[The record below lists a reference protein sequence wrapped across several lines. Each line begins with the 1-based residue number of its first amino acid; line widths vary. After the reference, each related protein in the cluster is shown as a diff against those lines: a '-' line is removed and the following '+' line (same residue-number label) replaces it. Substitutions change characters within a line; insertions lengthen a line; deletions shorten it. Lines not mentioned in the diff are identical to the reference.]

1 MNVTAQMAGHPVPPG
16 WLPEPLPVGELVV
29 RSAARHGD
37 RDALD
42 FMGRTWTYRALLS
55 EAMAAA
61 QGFLALGVR
70 PGTRVGL
77 FLPNTPHYPI
87 AYYGALLAGATVV
100 NFSPLYSPEEVAFQA
115 RDSGTELMV
124 CLDLAKLW
132 APMQRLLDDGLL
144 TRLIV
149 GNLPEVLP
157 AAKALGF
164 RLLKRKERQPLPHD
178 PRVSHWQAL
187 LRSGGKKTLPV
198 IEPSAIALLQYT
210 GGTTGVPKGAALT
223 HANLSANAEQLAAI
237 DPGHGTREGRVLGA
251 LPLFHIFANSC
262 VLNRSII
269 SGGTITL
276 LARFDAGEALAAIR
290 RNRLTDLAGVPAMY
304 QAMIDHPDVAKTSF
318 ASVQQCFSG
327 GAAMTS
333 ALKARFEAT
342 TGARVLEGY
351 GLTETSGVVSVN
363 PYVGETRA
371 GTAGLPLPGTEIRIA
386 DPEAPERVLSPEETG
401 EILIRG
407 PQVMTGYWR
416 SSEGKPEPLADGWL
430 HTGDLGFV
438 EPGGYLRLVDRSKDM
453 INVGGFKVFPS
464 QVEAAL
470 LKDPAVKEALVI
482 AVPDERVG
490 ERPKAFVVL
499 QEGAERSPQQ
509 LLATLSERVGKHE
522 RPTALEILD
531 DLPRTMIG
539 KPDRKALSKIEAE
552 RREAATR
559 QAAEGQSSGRDNRL
573 IATA

>member
-1 MNVTAQMAGHPVPPG
+1 MGVEADSAGHPVPAG
-16 WLPEPLPVGELVV
+16 WAPDPLPVGELLV
-29 RSAARHGD
+29 RSAGTHSD
-37 RDALD
+37 SVALD
-42 FMGRTWTYRALLS
+42 FMGRTWTYAALLR
-55 EAMAAA
+55 EAGAAA
-61 QGFLALGVR
+61 QGFLELGVK

-115 RDSGTELMV
+115 RDSGTEIMV
-124 CLDLAKLW
+124 CLDLARLW
-132 APMQRLLDDGLL
+132 APMQRLLDDRLL
-144 TRLIV
+144 KRLVV

-157 AAKALGF
+157 TAKALGF
-164 RLLKRKERQPLPHD
+164 RLLKRKERQPLPGDH
-178 PRVSHWQAL
+178 RIVTWQSL
-187 LRSGGKKTLPV
+187 LRPQGTQLLPSV
-198 IEPSAIALLQYT
+198 DPFAIALLQYT

-223 HANLSANAEQLAAI
+223 HANLTANAEQLAAI
-237 DPGHGTREGRVLGA
+237 DPGHGKREGRVLGA

-262 VLNRSII
+262 VLNRSIL

-290 RNRLTDLAGVPAMY
+290 RNLLTDLAGVPAMY

-333 ALKARFEAT
+333 ALKDRFEGV

-386 DPEAPERVLSPEETG
+386 DPEAPERVLGPHEAG

-416 SSEGKPEPLADGWL
+416 SSEGKPELLADGWL

-470 LKDPAVKEALVI
+470 LKDDAVKEALVI
-482 AVPDERVG
+482 AVPDDRVG

-499 QEGAERSPQQ
+499 HEGAGAEPE
-509 LLATLSERVGKHE
+509 TLMKALCQRVGKHE
-522 RPTALEILD
+522 RPVAVDILD

-539 KPDRKALSKIEAE
+539 KPDRKALTRMEEE
-552 RREAATR
+552 RRAAT
-559 QAAEGQSSGRDNRL
+559 S
-573 IATA
+573 

>member
-1 MNVTAQMAGHPVPPG
+1 MDGEAGMTGHPVPKG
-16 WLPEPLPVGELVV
+16 WAPEPMPVGEILA
-29 RSAARHGD
+29 RSASLYGD
-37 RDALD
+37 RPALD
-42 FMGRTWTYRALLS
+42 FMGRIWSYRQLHREALS
-55 EAMAAA
+55 AA
-61 QGFLALGVR
+61 QGFLALGVK

-100 NFSPLYSPEEVAFQA
+100 NFSPLYSPDEVAFQA
-115 RDSGTELMV
+115 RDSGTEIMV

-132 APMQRLLDDGLL
+132 SPIQRLLDDGLVRHL
-144 TRLIV
+144 VV

-164 RLLKRKERQPLPHD
+164 RLLKRKERQVLPSDSRIDTWQRLLSRREEQPLPVVD
-178 PRVSHWQAL
+178 A
-187 LRSGGKKTLPV
+187 K
-198 IEPSAIALLQYT
+198 AIALLQYT

-223 HANLSANAEQLAAI
+223 HANLTANAQQLAAI
-237 DPGHGTREGRVLGA
+237 DPGHGVREGRVLGA

-262 VLNRSII
+262 VLNRSML

-304 QAMIDHPDVAKTSF
+304 QAMIDHPDCARTSF
-318 ASVQQCFSG
+318 ATVQQCFSG

-333 ALKARFEAT
+333 ALKERFEGM

-371 GTAGLPLPGTEIRIA
+371 GTAGLLLPGTEVRICDA
-386 DPEAPERVLSPEETG
+386 EQPERQLRADEAG
-401 EILIRG
+401 EILVRG
-407 PQVMTGYWR
+407 PQVMTGYWLAA
-416 SSEGKPEPLADGWL
+416 EGRPEPLADGWL

-470 LKDPAVKEALVI
+470 LRDPAVKEALVI
-482 AVPDERVG
+482 AIPDPRVG

-499 QEGAERSPQQ
+499 NEGHEDHEAAAILGHVSV
-509 LLATLSERVGKHE
+509 LVGKHE
-522 RPTALEILD
+522 RPAGIEILD
-531 DLPRTMIG
+531 DLPRTLIG
-539 KPDRKALSKIEAE
+539 KPDRKALAK
-552 RREAATR
+552 READRRALSEAGGAKAVPASAR
-559 QAAEGQSSGRDNRL
+559 R
-573 IATA
+573 